1 MKRFILLLLFTGIS
15 HAQKGNVAELQLKI
29 DPSAE
34 EELYYAFAAGDK
46 IVFSIEETTG
56 QTLGEVSV
64 TEYPETVKYK
74 VHGLKKEKNR
84 QFTVP
89 VTAVYKFRFANT
101 DKEIRQCSV
110 KIQRIPASAATKNFI
125 TSVHWKTVQDTVWN
139 AATRDVVTG
148 YDTLYSQKT
157 RKVIDFERKYEELV
171 LDKNQRVNA
180 KTTLGES
187 KTTVG
192 FALPADVVSRL
203 ETKKVIAWAYWVGVG
218 DESNEFWKQNR
229 KMIVGAVQGAA
240 AYFTT
245 PLGGIAAGAA
255 TNLALP
261 VNGEDV
267 EYALLNEQNSKLF
280 MQGKIFKPLDNGKG
294 IAAYKRFTD
303 TGMLQGRF
311 FMALV
316 NDNYIQPIDVNVKVS
331 AIIEHIRYRDEQ
343 YTEKVVNPRYEKKI
357 VREPSIVTT
366 KIPVLSQ

>member
-1 MKRFILLLLFTGIS
+1 
-15 HAQKGNVAELQLKI
+15 
-29 DPSAE
+29 
-34 EELYYAFAAGDK
+34 
-46 IVFSIEETTG
+46 
-56 QTLGEVSV
+56 
-64 TEYPETVKYK
+64 
-74 VHGLKKEKNR
+74 
-84 QFTVP
+84 
-89 VTAVYKFRFANT
+89 
-101 DKEIRQCSV
+101 
-110 KIQRIPASAATKNFI
+110 
-125 TSVHWKTVQDTVWN
+125 
-139 AATRDVVTG
+139 
-148 YDTLYSQKT
+148 
-157 RKVIDFERKYEELV
+157 
-171 LDKNQRVNA
+171 
-180 KTTLGES
+180 
-187 KTTVG
+187 
-192 FALPADVVSRL
+192 
-203 ETKKVIAWAYWVGVG
+203 
-218 DESNEFWKQNR
+218 
-229 KMIVGAVQGAA
+229 MIVGAVQGAA

-311 FMALV
+311 FMALA

-366 KIPVLSQ
+366 KMPVLSQ